1 MMHRRHFSE
10 TQAATRRFIGAVAAL
25 LFVAC
30 GGAVDASR
38 AEDWPAW
45 RGPRGDGTWRGPA
58 ISRKWPDDGL
68 TSVWKK
74 PVGGGYS
81 GVSVVGERVVVT
93 DRRKEPTEVERVLC
107 LKADTGE
114 PFWTVEYPVEYG
126 KLDYGT
132 GPRAAPT
139 IHDGRVYTVGAVGQ
153 VQCLNLET
161 GQAIWSTHLL
171 RDRFGRLQEWG
182 YSGSPFIYE
191 DLVILQPGAEFAGS
205 ILALNRHTGA
215 TVWSALSDAAG
226 YATPILIP
234 VDGRQQLICWTPSY
248 IRSLDPRR
256 GIPLWSVP
264 YPVTYGVSIATP
276 VFHQGTVL
284 VCGYWEG
291 SKAIRTAADGTA
303 SLLWEENRNL
313 RGLMSQPL
321 CRDGHAYLL
330 DKQYGLTCFEVS
342 TGKKLWDD
350 GNTLTPRDRNP
361 HASIVALEGTKDVL
375 ALNAKGELVLATLT
389 PERYEEHARTKI
401 LGETWAHPAFAG
413 RRVYARNDT
422 ELVCVELPIEDA
434 SKP

>member
-1 MMHRRHFSE
+1 MHRRPCSDSE
-10 TQAATRRFIGAVAAL
+10 AATRRILRAVAAL
-25 LFVAC
+25 FFVAC
-30 GGAVDASR
+30 GSVFDATR

-45 RGPRGDGTWRGPA
+45 RGPRGDGTWHAPA
-58 ISRKWPDDGL
+58 IPRKWPEEGL
-68 TSVWKK
+68 TSLWKK
-74 PVGGGYS
+74 PIGGGYS
-81 GVSVVGERVVVT
+81 GVSVAGERVVVT
-93 DRRKEPTEVERVLC
+93 DRRKEPAEVERILC

-114 PFWTVEYPVEYG
+114 TLWSVEYPVEYG

-139 IHDGRVYTVGAVGQ
+139 IHDGRVYTVGAVGD
-153 VQCLNLET
+153 VHCLNLAT
-161 GQAIWSTHLL
+161 GQTLWSTHLL
-171 RDRFGRLQEWG
+171 RNRFGRLQEWG

-191 DLVILQPGAEFAGS
+191 DLVILQPGAQYAGS

-226 YATPILIP
+226 YATPILIS
-234 VDGRQQLICWTPSY
+234 VEGIQQLICWTPSH
-248 IRSLDPRR
+248 IRALDPRR

-276 VFHQGTVL
+276 VFHQKTVL

-291 SKAIRTAADGTA
+291 SNAIRPAANGAA
-303 SLLWEENRNL
+303 SLLWEENRHL

-330 DKQYGLTCFEVS
+330 DKQYGLTCFEVA

-361 HASIVALEGTKDVL
+361 HASIVALQGTNDVL

-389 PERYEEHARTKI
+389 PQNYQEHARAKI
-401 LGETWAHPAFAG
+401 LGDTWAHPAFTG

-422 ELVCVELPIEDA
+422 EIVCVELPVED
-434 SKP
+434 PPNP